1 MTITPN
7 SPAKDL
13 PIYDKAVARYPHLAY
28 APDAKTFCLN
38 LSCCLAMVPG
48 IKFSD
53 YFKIGAVAN
62 GCNWPE

>member
-7 SPAKDL
+7 SHAKDL

>member
-13 PIYDKAVARYPHLAY
+13 PIYDKAVACYPHLAH
-28 APDAKTFCLN
+28 AGNAKTFCLN
-38 LSCCLAMVPG
+38 LSRLAAVPG
-48 IKFSD
+48 IKPYD
-53 YFKIGAVAN
+53 YLKIGAVAN